1 MDQMDQITDQLEDM
15 EIDTPEAYDPH
26 VTKQQLETA
35 LRLQSEARAK
45 KQRSGE
51 CYQDM
56 LEKVDEFDA
65 NHSG

>member
-1 MDQMDQITDQLEDM
+1 MDQIAEQLQGM
-15 EIDTPEAYDPH
+15 EIDAPEVSDPN

-35 LRLQSEARAK
+35 LRLQAEARAK
-45 KQRSGE
+45 KQRSAE
-51 CYQDM
+51 SYQDM